1 MNFKGNFR
9 KIGSHDISGLKEKI
23 LRLTDEE
30 WDEESWRQKQYDVHK
45 FTHTISLIF
54 DRDFRHTKP
63 TIHSRYELF
72 RKNIEPIIIK
82 INSYYNQM
90 LKYKR
95 LKNKHG
101 DGYVIRINLVKLDG
115 AGSDI
120 DAHVD
125 NLFTLSH
132 SHRIHIPIIT
142 NDKVKFSISDEIKNL
157 KVGEIWEINN
167 REMHSVVNDGDNY
180 RVHMI
185 IDWVIPGE
193 RCCCGKKLRSQ
204 GICSPI
210 ECEKTDHVI
219 EPCEC
224 YS

>member
-1 MNFKGNFR
+1 MNFNGNFR
-9 KIGSHDISGLKEKI
+9 KIGTHDISELREKI
-23 LRLTDEE
+23 LRFTDEE
-30 WDEESWRQKQYDVHK
+30 WDKESWRQKHYDVHK

-54 DRDFRHTKP
+54 DRDFRHKNP
-63 TIHSRYELF
+63 TALPEYELF
-72 RKNIEPIIIK
+72 RDSIKPILKK
-82 INSYYNQM
+82 INDYYNQS

-95 LKNKHG
+95 LKKKYG
-101 DGYVIRINLVKLDG
+101 DGYVIRINLVKLDASG
-115 AGSDI
+115 GDI

-142 NDKVKFSISDEIKNL
+142 NDEVKFFISDEVKNL
-157 KVGEIWEINN
+157 KAGEIWEINN
-167 REMHSVVNDGDNY
+167 REMHSVVNDGDNC

-193 RCCCGKKLRSQ
+193 RCCCGKKLRPQ

-210 ECEKTDHVI
+210 ECEKTDHVLV
-219 EPCEC
+219 PCEC